1 MTLTADQMELMQG
14 AASPLTREANELIC
28 LTGPGTPMGDTVR
41 RYWVPA
47 LLSTELP
54 EPDGAPVEVRLLG
67 EDLVAFRDT

>member
-1 MTLTADQMELMQG
+1 MLTAEQLALMSG
-14 AASPLTREANELIC
+14 PASPLPREANELLC

-41 RYWVPA
+41 RYWIPA

-54 EPDGAPVEVRLLG
+54 EADGAPVEVRLLG